1 MGPVVGFDLD
11 MTLIDSRPG
20 IHATLLVLAAES
32 GHHIDADVVI
42 GRLGPPLEEEMA
54 HWVPAELVDP
64 LSDRYRELYAE
75 HGIRGGTVALPG
87 AAEALD
93 AVRTAG
99 GRAVV
104 VTAKYGP
111 NAWACLEHTGL
122 AADAVVGSRH
132 GPQKAETL
140 AEHGA
145 AVYVGDTPPDVAAAS
160 TAGAL
165 AVAVPSGPFTAD
177 ELRAAG
183 ADVVL
188 GSLVE
193 FRAWFDGWRAADRDP
208 GAGVGSSG

>member
-20 IHATLLVLAAES
+20 IHATLLVLSAES
-32 GHHIDADVVI
+32 GHFIDADVVVA
-42 GRLGPPLEEEMA
+42 RLGPPLEQEMA
-54 HWVPAELVDP
+54 RWVPAELVDP

-75 HGIRGGTVALPG
+75 HGIRGGTAPLPG
-87 AAEALD
+87 AAEALA
-93 AVRTAG
+93 AVRAAG

-122 AADAVVGSRH
+122 AVDAVVGSRH
-132 GPQKAETL
+132 GPQKAEAL

-145 AVYVGDTPPDVAAAS
+145 AVYVGDTPPDVAAAHG
-160 TAGAL
+160 AGAL
-165 AVAVPSGPFTAD
+165 AVAVPSGPFGAD
-177 ELRAAG
+177 ELRGTG

-188 GSLVE
+188 GSLGD
-193 FRAWFDGWRAADRDP
+193 FAPWFAAWRDP
-208 GAGVGSSG
+208 AG